1 MGDISTYMTAIKT
14 EKAMTSNNIKPTP
27 DQRESDPKS
36 ASLQFGLSIAVGVLI
51 IVSATAAFYFG
62 IIH

>member
-1 MGDISTYMTAIKT
+1 
-14 EKAMTSNNIKPTP
+14 MTSNNIKPTP
-27 DQRESDPKS
+27 DQRESELNSAKS
-36 ASLQFGLSIAVGVLI
+36 ASLQFGLSVAVGVLI

>member
-1 MGDISTYMTAIKT
+1 MTAIKT

-27 DQRESDPKS
+27 DQRESELNSAKS
-36 ASLQFGLSIAVGVLI
+36 ASLQFGLSVAVGVLI